1 MYFNINKDREAI
13 DRGMAG
19 LAVKH
24 PRQDQQSPK
33 IQPKKE
39 LKVGA
44 IAGGQIDI
52 EKKIKGVSRKLKQ
65 IQDLKEKLEDG
76 QPLELTQLSKIETE
90 PLLLK
95 EVLNIN

>member
-1 MYFNINKDREAI
+1 
-13 DRGMAG
+13 MAG

-39 LKVGA
+39 FKVGA
-44 IAGGQIDI
+44 IPGGQIDI
-52 EKKIKGVSRKLKQ
+52 EKKIKSIGRKLNQ
-65 IQDLKEKLEDG
+65 IQDLKMKLEDG
-76 QPLELTQLSKIETE
+76 QQLELTQLSKIESE

-95 EVLNIN
+95 EVKKIN